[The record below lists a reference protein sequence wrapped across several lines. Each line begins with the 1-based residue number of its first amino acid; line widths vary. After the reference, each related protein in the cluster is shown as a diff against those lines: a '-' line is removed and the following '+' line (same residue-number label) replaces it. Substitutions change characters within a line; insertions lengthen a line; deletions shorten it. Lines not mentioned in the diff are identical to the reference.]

1 MAKIFKFPSIPKSE
15 KFMDNVSPNH
25 IAEYLALQ
33 NPEAPPRVLSAM
45 ALAMIYSTH
54 LSIVCEEENYCIKD
68 LFDED
73 INLAIYDEK
82 KNPLKSKKLK
92 LIFLIR
98 KYLLNGMMLTL
109 VLVGLI

>member
-1 MAKIFKFPSIPKSE
+1 MLVLTI
-15 KFMDNVSPNH
+15 
-25 IAEYLALQ
+25 LQ
-33 NPEAPPRVLSAM
+33 NILLYKIQTAPPRVLSAM

-82 KNPLKSKKLK
+82 K
-92 LIFLIR
+92 IH
-98 KYLLNGMMLTL
+98 
-109 VLVGLI
+109 